1 MRYLVVIG
9 DVVGSRALKA
19 RATFQRKLETL
30 LAAVSSGQTALASP
44 YTLTLGDEFQA
55 VYRRAEGVFSDLV
68 RIRAECLPV
77 EVRFSVALG
86 RISTAI
92 NPRQALGMD
101 GPAFHLA
108 RERIERLKQTG
119 GRFSLAGDLP
129 GDVRTREALLDL
141 VSSWTEGWKV
151 NRWAILLG
159 VLEGKPVA
167 QLAEE
172 LGISEPAVYK
182 NIHAGR
188 LESWADLLRREET
201 LLGRALTG
209 KS

>member
-1 MRYLVVIG
+1 
-9 DVVGSRALKA
+9 
-19 RATFQRKLETL
+19 
-30 LAAVSSGQTALASP
+30 
-44 YTLTLGDEFQA
+44 
-55 VYRRAEGVFSDLV
+55 
-68 RIRAECLPV
+68 
-77 EVRFSVALG
+77 
-86 RISTAI
+86 
-92 NPRQALGMD
+92 MD

-129 GDVRTREALLDL
+129 GDATTREALLDL
-141 VSSWTEGWKV
+141 VSSWTEGWKA

-159 VLEGKPVA
+159 LLEGKPVA
-167 QLAEE
+167 RLAEE

-188 LESWADLLRREET
+188 LGAWADLLRREEI

>member
-1 MRYLVVIG
+1 MRSIVVIG

-19 RATFQRKLETL
+19 RGVFQRKLETL
-30 LAAVSSGQTALASP
+30 LAAVSSGNASLASP

-55 VYRRAEGVFSDLV
+55 VYRRPKGLFADLV
-68 RIRAECLPV
+68 RIRAGCLPV

-101 GPAFHLA
+101 GPAFHTA
-108 RERIERLKQTG
+108 RARIERLKETG
-119 GRFSLAGDLP
+119 GLFSLAGDLP
-129 GDVRTREALLDL
+129 GDAATREAVQALA
-141 VSSWTEGWKV
+141 SGWTEGWKA

-159 VLEGKPVA
+159 LLGGQTVA
-167 QLAEE
+167 QLALE

-188 LESWADLLRREET
+188 LETWVDLLRREET
-201 LLGRALTG
+201 LLGGAMTA